1 MVSTPR
7 LNRTVYSREPKLH
20 TQVVTNRVI
29 NEKKKCE
36 NRDMIKYYSS
46 FPKEVCGEIFL
57 FNHYPFIHP
66 TYLLVLNNLIFHST
80 LYIPILTVQALCP
93 RTNATLIPTFLHGHY
108 AAR

>member
-29 NEKKKCE
+29 NEKKKWE

-46 FPKEVCGEIFL
+46 SPKEVCGGNISVQPL
-57 FNHYPFIHP
+57 SIH
-66 TYLLVLNNLIFHST
+66 LSNILIG
-80 LYIPILTVQALCP
+80 PK
-93 RTNATLIPTFLHGHY
+93 
-108 AAR
+108 